1 MCLWFKVHAIDIF
14 CIYFS
19 KTHFRVIKLIFEHY
33 EFNIFKVII
42 YQNKQRPYV
51 LTYQGIGID
60 SIYYNHL
67 IIYFDCLQ
75 RQTRCNLECTFS
87 FLHNDQKP
95 FSDTIHLFRFF
106 VDVRCT
112 KKERLLSPIIDSIN
126 KSNKWLIKQKIPL
139 YYPCC
144 LTLWLDQINVYF
156 PYIII
161 I

>member
-1 MCLWFKVHAIDIF
+1 MFASLYKIF
-14 CIYFS
+14 
-19 KTHFRVIKLIFEHY
+19 IFVEQY
-33 EFNIFKVII
+33 INGFNIFKVII
-42 YQNKQRPYV
+42 YQSKQRPYV

-67 IIYFDCLQ
+67 IIYFDCSQ

-87 FLHNDQKP
+87 FLHTRYQKP
-95 FSDTIHLFRFF
+95 FSDTIHLLRFF

-126 KSNKWLIKQKIPL
+126 KSNKWVIKQKIQL

-144 LTLWLDQINVYF
+144 LIFWLDQINVYF
-156 PYIII
+156 PYILT
-161 I
+161 